1 MNKVINSKM
10 YDTATA
16 ELIKKVFFGE
26 IDDPDVITDAL
37 YRKKNGEFFYC
48 VCPDD
53 PDDPTSY
60 SIIPCCEDYAKL
72 WVEENCSGDK
82 YVELFGEVEE

>member
-1 MNKVINSKM
+1 M
-10 YDTATA
+10 
-16 ELIKKVFFGE
+16 FFGE

-37 YRKKNGEFFYC
+37 YRKKNGEFFWC
-48 VCPDD
+48 FGPVD

-60 SIIPCCEDYAKL
+60 EFIPFCEDDAKL

>member
-26 IDDPDVITDAL
+26 IDDRMLLLKRSIE
-37 YRKKNGEFFYC
+37 RKTANFSGASGRMT
-48 VCPDD
+48 
-53 PDDPTSY
+53 PT
-60 SIIPCCEDYAKL
+60 IPHLTASSRFAKTTQSCGSKRTAA
-72 WVEENCSGDK
+72 ETSM
-82 YVELFGEVEE
+82 

>member
-16 ELIKKVFFGE
+16 ELIKKVFLGPKDE
-26 IDDPDVITDAL
+26 PDVITEAL
-37 YRKKNGEFFYC
+37 YRKKNGEFFWC
-48 VCPDD
+48 LGPDD

-60 SIIPCCEDYAKL
+60 EFIPYCEDDAKL
-72 WVEENCSGDK
+72 WVEENYSGDK

>member
-26 IDDPDVITDAL
+26 IDDRMLLLKRSIE
-37 YRKKNGEFFYC
+37 RKTANFSIASARMT
-48 VCPDD
+48 
-53 PDDPTSY
+53 PTTPHLTAS
-60 SIIPCCEDYAKL
+60 SRVVKTTQSCGSKRTA
-72 WVEENCSGDK
+72 VETST
-82 YVELFGEVEE
+82 

>member
-1 MNKVINSKM
+1 M

-16 ELIKKVFFGE
+16 ELIKKVFSGP

-60 SIIPCCEDYAKL
+60 SIIPCCEDDAKL

>member
-37 YRKKNGEFFYC
+37 YRKKNGEFFWC
-48 VCPDD
+48 FGPVD

-60 SIIPCCEDYAKL
+60 EFIPFCEDDAKL